1 MSTTFFKYHGAGN
14 DFILFDNRSSV
25 VSLTPLAIAELCDR
39 KFGIGADGLMLLEKA
54 KVEGDQFYM
63 TYFNSDGLQSSMCGN
78 GGRCIALFAK
88 DLGLKE
94 VILKFHAIDG
104 AHWAKVTGNTVELA
118 MSSAPAIEQKYD
130 GYFVDTGSPHHV
142 EWSTHDNEFLHKAR
156 KKRNEYGTAGVN
168 VNYLEYQ
175 NSVLHIR
182 TFERGVEDETLAC
195 GTGAVAAA
203 MVAVSQGKATSPVTL
218 QARGGQLTVSFEGT
232 GPFENVILQ
241 GPAEFVFKGTIDL

>member
-1 MSTTFFKYHGAGN
+1 M
-14 DFILFDNRSSV
+14 
-25 VSLTPLAIAELCDR
+25 
-39 KFGIGADGLMLLEKA
+39 
-54 KVEGDQFYM
+54 
-63 TYFNSDGLQSSMCGN
+63 
-78 GGRCIALFAK
+78 
-88 DLGLKE
+88 
-94 VILKFHAIDG
+94 
-104 AHWAKVTGNTVELA
+104 
-118 MSSAPAIEQKYD
+118 
-130 GYFVDTGSPHHV
+130 DTGSPHPV

-175 NSVLHIR
+175 NSILNIR

-241 GPAEFVFKGTIDL
+241 GPAKFVFKGTIDL

>member
-1 MSTTFFKYHGAGN
+1 
-14 DFILFDNRSSV
+14 LFDNRSSV

-88 DLGLKE
+88 DLGLTE

-142 EWSTHDNEFLHKAR
+142 EWSTH
-156 KKRNEYGTAGVN
+156 
-168 VNYLEYQ
+168 NYLEYQ

-218 QARGGQLTVSFEGT
+218 QARGGQLNVSFEGT